1 LTLKSSYNAAVD
13 GGDTRGTELGAV
25 PLDHLVLGL
34 LGAAIDGGEPRM
46 TITKSTSRSSPTHW
60 LP

>member
-1 LTLKSSYNAAVD
+1 MTLKSSYNAAVD

-46 TITKSTSRSSPTHW
+46 TITKST
-60 LP
+60 